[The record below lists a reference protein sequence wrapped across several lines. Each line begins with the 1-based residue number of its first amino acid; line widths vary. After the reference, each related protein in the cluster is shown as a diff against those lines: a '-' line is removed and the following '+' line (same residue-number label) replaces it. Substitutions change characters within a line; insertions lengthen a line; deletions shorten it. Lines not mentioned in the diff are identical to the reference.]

1 MEEKTVTLT
10 NDDVKNITFLI
21 FDEINRLD
29 SRIRV
34 LGEKGAPLLVGKRE
48 VLRVIFKKLS
58 NLR

>member
-21 FDEINRLD
+21 FNEINRLD

-34 LGEKGAPLLVGKRE
+34 LDEKSAPLLVRKRE
-48 VLRVIFKKLS
+48 VLRVLFKKL
-58 NLR
+58 NK

>member
-34 LGEKGAPLLVGKRE
+34 LGEKSAPLLVRKRE
-48 VLRVIFKKLS
+48 VLRVIFKKL
-58 NLR
+58 NK

>member
-21 FDEINRLD
+21 FDEINCID

-34 LGEKGAPLLVGKRE
+34 LGEKSVPLLVQKRE
-48 VLRVIFKKLS
+48 VLRVLFKKL
-58 NLR
+58 NK

>member
-21 FDEINRLD
+21 SDEINRLD

-34 LGEKGAPLLVGKRE
+34 LGEKSFPLLVRKRE
-48 VLRVIFKKLS
+48 VLRVIFKKL
-58 NLR
+58 NK

>member
-34 LGEKGAPLLVGKRE
+34 LGEKSFPLLVRKRE
-48 VLRVIFKKLS
+48 ALRVIFKKL
-58 NLR
+58 NK

>member
-10 NDDVKNITFLI
+10 NDDVMDIKFLI

-34 LGEKGAPLLVGKRE
+34 LGEKNAPLLAGKRE
-48 VLRVIFKKLS
+48 VLRVIFKKLDK
-58 NLR
+58 

>member
-21 FDEINRLD
+21 FDEINCLD

-34 LGEKGAPLLVGKRE
+34 LGEKSVPLLVRKRE
-48 VLRVIFKKLS
+48 VLRVLFKKL
-58 NLR
+58 NK

>member
-21 FDEINRLD
+21 FDEINLLD

-34 LGEKGAPLLVGKRE
+34 LGEKSVPLLVRKRE
-48 VLRVIFKKLS
+48 VLRVLFKKLTK
-58 NLR
+58 

>member
-1 MEEKTVTLT
+1 MEEETVRLT

-34 LGEKGAPLLVGKRE
+34 LGEKSAPLLVRKRE
-48 VLRVIFKKLS
+48 VLRVLFKKL
-58 NLR
+58 NK

>member
-10 NDDVKNITFLI
+10 NDDVMDIKFLI

-34 LGEKGAPLLVGKRE
+34 LGEKGATLLVGKRE
-48 VLRVIFKKLS
+48 VLRVIFKKLDK
-58 NLR
+58 

>member
-10 NDDVKNITFLI
+10 NDDVMDIKFLI

-48 VLRVIFKKLS
+48 VLRAVFKKLD
-58 NLR
+58 NI

>member
-21 FDEINRLD
+21 FDEINILD

-34 LGEKGAPLLVGKRE
+34 LGEKSAPILVRKRE
-48 VLRVIFKKLS
+48 ALRVLFKKLTK
-58 NLR
+58 

>member
-34 LGEKGAPLLVGKRE
+34 LDEKSAPLLVRKRE
-48 VLRVIFKKLS
+48 VLRVLFKKL
-58 NLR
+58 NK

>member
-34 LGEKGAPLLVGKRE
+34 LDEKRAPLLVRKRE
-48 VLRVIFKKLS
+48 VLRVLFKKL
-58 NLR
+58 NK